1 MKVKYPVSVV
11 LIATLLTGC
20 AQMDQTQQGT
30 ATGAGIGAALGGIL
44 GATVGRGGAGNAVAG
59 AAVGG
64 ILGAVTGNVWSSR
77 LEAQRQTMERATEGT
92 GVQVTRTED
101 NLLKI
106 EIPSDISFDTGKS
119 DIKSN
124 FRPILDKFAQTLK
137 DNPNALVTI
146 IGHTDNTGNDAINDP
161 LSLARAEHARNYLID
176 RGITYGRFKVAGRGS
191 HEPLVDNSTAAN
203 RAKNRRVEIYVADP
217 TSTQN

>member
-1 MKVKYPVSVV
+1 MKARYPISIA
-11 LIATLLTGC
+11 LIATLLSGC

-30 ATGAGIGAALGGIL
+30 ATGAGIGAALGGLL
-44 GATVGRGGAGNAVAG
+44 GAVAGPGGGGRAVAG
-59 AAVGG
+59 AAIGG
-64 ILGAVTGNVWSSR
+64 ILGAVAGNAWSSR
-77 LEAQRQTMERATEGT
+77 LEKQRQEMEQATAGT
-92 GVQVTRTED
+92 GVEVTRTAD

-119 DIKSN
+119 DIKPN

-146 IGHTDNTGNDAINDP
+146 IGHTDNTGTDAINDP
-161 LSLARAEHARNYLID
+161 LSLARAEHARDYLID

-217 TSTQN
+217 TTAQN